1 MLAAV
6 GLAGAGVA
14 TGAVTVTGA
23 LIVTVHVSR
32 CPSAFVALTSA
43 VPAALAVTNPLL
55 VTVAAAAL
63 VVVHVT
69 ALSVAF
75 VGVIFGV
82 NWYVAPIFNVT
93 YRSLKSTDVTAMFV
107 GVGGADDAGAELL
120 TAGAELAALLLDT
133 DGALELA
140 VEDAALEAALEE
152 NATFVADSD
161 ALVVG

>member
-1 MLAAV
+1 MLSALELLELLPALFV
-6 GLAGAGVA
+6 GLLLDCTVTVQVSRWLSELVARIYVVPAPVAVTTPFESTVA
-14 TGAVTVTGA
+14 T
-23 LIVTVHVSR
+23 LE
-32 CPSAFVALTSA
+32 
-43 VPAALAVTNPLL
+43 
-55 VTVAAAAL
+55 L
-63 VVVHVT
+63 VVVHLT
-69 ALSVAF
+69 PLSVAF